1 MAQLAATRC
10 LLNIHKAQAA
20 LHADEEFQADAQQ
33 VACLHMQL
41 ACYIVLLC
49 AGGSLG

>member
-1 MAQLAATRC
+1 MVQLAATRC

-33 VACLHMQL
+33 VRCLHML